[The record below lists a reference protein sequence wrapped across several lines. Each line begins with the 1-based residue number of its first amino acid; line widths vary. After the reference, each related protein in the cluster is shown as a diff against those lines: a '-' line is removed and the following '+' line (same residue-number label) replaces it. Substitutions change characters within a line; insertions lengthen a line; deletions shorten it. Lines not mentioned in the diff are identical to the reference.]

1 MARESIAAVRG
12 EVGAP
17 QKCAQKRER
26 NRQRGREKQTE
37 RERERE
43 GERVSKYNLTDS
55 RHLINNRQ
63 AAGWESVVQ
72 RLFTGAHREGG

>member
-26 NRQRGREKQTE
+26 NRQRG
-37 RERERE
+37 RERE

-72 RLFTGAHREGG
+72 RLFTGAHREGD